1 MAKRTAK
8 TNHKSK
14 NRQLMNKSN
23 GKQQSRQAISSA
35 IQFHTFKKGNSF
47 LRALTFYFVIEIDYN
62 YN

>member
-23 GKQQSRQAISSA
+23 GKQQSRQATSLA
-35 IQFHTFKKGNSF
+35 IQFHAVKKGNSF
-47 LRALTFYFVIEIDYN
+47 LRA
-62 YN
+62 